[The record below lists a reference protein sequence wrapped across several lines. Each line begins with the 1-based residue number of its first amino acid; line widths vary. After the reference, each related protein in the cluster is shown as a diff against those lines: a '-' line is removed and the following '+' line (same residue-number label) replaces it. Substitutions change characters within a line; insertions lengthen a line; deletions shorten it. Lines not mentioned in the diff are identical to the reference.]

1 MWSGSTFTNCNLASP
16 LVCFVHIGT
25 RQFLIDRRC
34 VVLQEF
40 KASDFG
46 YYKTKVAQL
55 LTVAREQKLAEA
67 GPSVKPRTLKAEEK
81 YAFHIFPEIML
92 CIVAAVAAA

>member
-1 MWSGSTFTNCNLASP
+1 MTKPTKASEFRS
-16 LVCFVHIGT
+16 LSAEQIEQEVATAKRELFDLRVKQKT
-25 RQFLIDRRC
+25 R
-34 VVLQEF
+34 QEF

-67 GPSVKPRTLKAEEK
+67 GPSLKPRTLKAEEK
-81 YAFHIFPEIML
+81 RQK
-92 CIVAAVAAA
+92 VAAGFPQF